1 MKINITAIV
10 KSKPE
15 HLQETKK
22 MLTEMASTS
31 RKEQDCIQYDLHQDK
46 ENANIFI
53 FHEIWESEEG
63 LALHET
69 QPYFMEFISQ
79 ASELLAEPV
88 LVYETNK
95 IV

>member
-15 HLQETKK
+15 HLQQTKNI
-22 MLTEMASTS
+22 LTEMASNS
-31 RKEQDCIQYDLHQDK
+31 KKEQACIQYDLHQDK
-46 ENANIFI
+46 ENQNIFI

-69 QPYFMEFISQ
+69 QPHFEQFI
-79 ASELLAEPV
+79 AKARELLEEPII
-88 LVYETNK
+88 VYKTNR
-95 IV
+95 IG